1 VVYSLLKHMS
11 MYLSK
16 VRNSDLISKVLIGII
31 ILTFISNSGQ
41 AQFYPSYPQNTQG
54 GYGNAGY
61 PIGYPQ
67 TFPNQGYP
75 QQQTNPDTAP
85 QTNGARKVTITE
97 GETESMTHEDSVA
110 AVIEAR
116 ELEDLDLV
124 KLRRSIF
131 GYKLFNLQTFD
142 PNLAVNIATPQ
153 GYILGSNDQ
162 IVIDVYGYNQV
173 HTEAIVNSEGYILVD
188 KAGLINVGGSTIEE
202 AKAIIKS
209 KLNSLYGGLSSG
221 ATSLKVSL
229 GDIRSIKV
237 TITGEVIAP
246 GTYTVSSL
254 SSVMNALYRSGGPNE
269 LGTFRN
275 VKLIRNNKEIAVLD
289 LYDIILKG
297 YSASNVLLHDQD
309 VIQVPPY
316 LNRVRMEGEA
326 KRKGYFELKKD
337 ERLNDVISYAGGFTP
352 NAYTHKFKIYRNTS
366 REKEILTIP
375 NEEIDSFTMFSG
387 DSVFIEKVLPR
398 YTNLVSIQGAVYREG
413 EYSLN
418 STKTLKGLIESAE
431 GIRDEAL
438 TGRVSIVRTNKDL
451 NTENISVNYGDILKG
466 KAEDIELQR
475 EDLVIVPSIYDLT
488 EIATIR
494 IQGAI
499 NNPDAAKGIEFAF
512 IRNMT
517 LEDILVRIGGLTEA
531 ASLSRVE
538 IVRRKKNVN
547 INKSDAEIS
556 EIIRLDVNKNLEVV
570 SGQKNIILEPYDEIF
585 VRRSPNYQ
593 EQTFVEIQGEVFYP
607 STYGI
612 KSKEERVSDIIK
624 RAGGLTLQSY
634 IPGATLLRTV
644 KLTDMEIKL
653 RKTTLKDIAESDT
666 QNQTIKVDDVDS
678 TREESI
684 GINLDKIL
692 ANPGSLE
699 DLILQ
704 DGDLIIIPKTL
715 QTVRVQGEVL
725 YPNTVKF
732 LQSSTFKNYISGAGG
747 FTRKSLK
754 RKSYVLYPNGSV
766 DRTRKF
772 LVFNIYPKVEPG
784 SEIIIP
790 EKAQNGA
797 EQLAG
802 IASIFGTLS
811 ATLGTIFSIYGF
823 IRLAK

>member
-1 VVYSLLKHMS
+1 VVYSLLKSMS

-16 VRNSDLISKVLIGII
+16 VRNSDLISKVVIGII
-31 ILTFISNSGQ
+31 ILTLISISSQ

-67 TFPNQGYP
+67 TLPNQGYP
-75 QQQTNPDTAP
+75 QNQTYPNTTP
-85 QTNGARKVTITE
+85 QANGTRNVTITE
-97 GETESMTHEDSVA
+97 GETKIMTHEDSVA

-116 ELEDLDLV
+116 EMEDLDLE

-131 GYKLFNLQTFD
+131 GYKLFNVQTFD
-142 PNLAVNIATPQ
+142 PNSAVSIPTPQ
-153 GYILGSNDQ
+153 GYILGPNDQ
-162 IVIDVYGYNQV
+162 LVIDVFGYNQI
-173 HTEAIVNSEGYILVD
+173 HTEVVVNSEGYILID
-188 KAGLINVGGSTIEE
+188 RAGLINVGGSTIEE

-209 KLNSLYGGLSSG
+209 KLNNLYGGLNSG
-221 ATSLKVSL
+221 ATTIKVSL

-237 TITGEVIAP
+237 TITGEVVAP

-269 LGTFRN
+269 LGSFRN
-275 VKLIRNNKEIAVLD
+275 VKLIRNNKEVAVLD

-297 YSASNVLLHDQD
+297 YSTQNVLLHDQD

-316 LNRVRMEGEA
+316 INRIRIEGEA
-326 KRKGYFELKKD
+326 KRKGIFELKKD
-337 ERLNDVISYAGGFTP
+337 ERLNNAIDYAGGFTP
-352 NAYTHKFKIYRNTS
+352 DAYTHKFKVYRNTS
-366 REKEILTIP
+366 RQKEILTISS
-375 NEEIDSFTMFSG
+375 DDMASFAMFAG
-387 DSVFIEKVLPR
+387 DSVYIEKVLPR
-398 YTNLVSIQGAVYREG
+398 FTNLVTIQGAVYREG
-413 EYSLN
+413 QYSLN
-418 STKTLKGLIESAE
+418 SNITLSNLIESAE
-431 GIRDEAL
+431 GIRDEAMI
-438 TGRVSIVRTNKDL
+438 GRVSIVRTNKDL
-451 NTENISVNYGDILKG
+451 NTENISVNYRDIING
-466 KAEDIELQR
+466 KAEDIMLQR

-499 NNPDAAKGIEFAF
+499 NNPDAAEGIEFEF

-547 INKSDAEIS
+547 INKTDAEIS
-556 EIIRLDVNKNLEVV
+556 EIIRLEVNKDLEVV
-570 SGQKNIILEPYDEIF
+570 SGQKNVILQPYDEIF

-593 EQTFVEIQGEVFYP
+593 EQTFVEIQGEVYYP
-607 STYGI
+607 SMYGI
-612 KSKEERVSDIIK
+612 KSKEERISDIIE

-634 IPGATLLRTV
+634 VPGATLIRTV
-644 KLTDMEIKL
+644 NLNDMEMKL
-653 RKTTLKDIAESDT
+653 RKTTLEDIADSDT
-666 QNQTIKVDDVDS
+666 ENQKIKVDEVET
-678 TREESI
+678 TRQESI

-692 ANPGSLE
+692 ANPGSIE

-704 DGDLIIIPKTL
+704 DGDLLIIPKTL

-725 YPNTVKF
+725 YPNTVKY
-732 LQSSTFKNYISGAGG
+732 LKSSTFKNYISGAGG

-772 LVFNIYPKVEPG
+772 LAFNIYPKVEPG

-790 EKAQNGA
+790 EKSQNGA

-802 IASIFGTLS
+802 VASIFGTLS

-823 IRLAK
+823 IKLGN